1 MKTLGGKGGFGMTKG
16 WFLRGS
22 SIFCSQVESQVNKVR
37 WRKRLRDITEAE
49 NQGQAVHSL
58 SDINPIIVFLL
69 WLTGHTV
76 DFLGCFGAWSPAG
89 VHGTVPLNLA

>member
-37 WRKRLRDITEAE
+37 WRKSVRDITEAE

-58 SDINPIIVFLL
+58 SDINPIIVFSYGSLDTQL
-69 WLTGHTV
+69 IFQVVLV
-76 DFLGCFGAWSPAG
+76 LGALQVCM
-89 VHGTVPLNLA
+89 VLCH